1 VQSFV
6 CATRGESRTLTRLSS
21 YFAERSANDD
31 KITIWE
37 ACRATSVA
45 STFFDPIT
53 IGKHGETYLD
63 GATGANNPI
72 RQLWSAAKDIWSEG
86 RLDDRL
92 NCIVSIGTGRPSIA
106 PFGSSIADVA
116 ETLLAIATDTEETAE
131 SFAREN
137 SDLTKSKKYFRLNV
151 DRGLEGIGL
160 ERSDKTSIIV
170 AATRTYLESQA
181 TYESVLD
188 CKNKLSSKYGQ

>member
-1 VQSFV
+1 VLLE
-6 CATRGESRTLTRLSS
+6 AKAGTLTRLSS

-37 ACRATSVA
+37 ACRATSAA
-45 STFFDPIT
+45 STFFDPVT

-63 GATGANNPI
+63 GAKGANNPI
-72 RQLWSAAKDIWSEG
+72 RQLWSAAKDIWREG
-86 RLDDRL
+86 RFDGRL

-106 PFGSSIADVA
+106 PFGTSIADVA

-137 SDLTKSKKYFRLNV
+137 SDLIRSKKYFRLNV

-160 ERSDKTSIIV
+160 ERSDKASMIV